1 MTGERLQSVLQ
12 QDSAEI
18 EGCYRLN
25 DALFKYLVGS
35 GGGEEVLMGFLNS
48 VMDGSRQ
55 ISALEYL
62 DRERSPLRGEKA
74 TRFDV
79 RVRDVRGRIYHV
91 EVQACSE
98 KFFYERCVQYASS
111 SYAEQAKKGGDSE
124 ALYPVIL
131 IALMDFTCFSA
142 QEAPQMYHWLSFM
155 DRETHWTAPES
166 IEIHTFEL
174 PKLKH
179 AKYMK
184 DKRYYPWMEYFAS
197 PLKGDDPAM
206 QTIIGSDPALKAAV
220 KREEEFFSDPDLRRA
235 YQQEEL
241 RRRNMQKTLES
252 RYEEGLIIGEMRGEA
267 RGEAR
272 GLARGEA
279 QAKRDMVLKMLNA
292 GMDARAI
299 SEISGFTPEQIK
311 ALE

>member
-1 MTGERLQSVLQ
+1 M
-12 QDSAEI
+12 
-18 EGCYRLN
+18 
-25 DALFKYLVGS
+25 
-35 GGGEEVLMGFLNS
+35 
-48 VMDGSRQ
+48 
-55 ISALEYL
+55 
-62 DRERSPLRGEKA
+62 
-74 TRFDV
+74 
-79 RVRDVRGRIYHV
+79 
-91 EVQACSE
+91 
-98 KFFYERCVQYASS
+98 
-111 SYAEQAKKGGDSE
+111 
-124 ALYPVIL
+124 IL
-131 IALMDFTCFSA
+131 IALMDFTCFPA
-142 QEAPQMYHWLSFM
+142 KEAPQMYHWLSFM

-206 QTIIGSDPALKAAV
+206 QTIIGTDPALKAAV

-292 GMDARAI
+292 GMDARTI

>member
-1 MTGERLQSVLQ
+1 
-12 QDSAEI
+12 
-18 EGCYRLN
+18 
-25 DALFKYLVGS
+25 
-35 GGGEEVLMGFLNS
+35 
-48 VMDGSRQ
+48 
-55 ISALEYL
+55 
-62 DRERSPLRGEKA
+62 
-74 TRFDV
+74 
-79 RVRDVRGRIYHV
+79 
-91 EVQACSE
+91 
-98 KFFYERCVQYASS
+98 
-111 SYAEQAKKGGDSE
+111 
-124 ALYPVIL
+124 
-131 IALMDFTCFSA
+131 
-142 QEAPQMYHWLSFM
+142 MYHWLSFM

-179 AKYMK
+179 AESMK

-252 RYEEGLIIGEMRGEA
+252 RYEEGIIIGEA
-267 RGEAR
+267 RGE
-272 GLARGEA
+272 ARGEA

-292 GMDARAI
+292 GMDVRTI